1 MKTYLKEINNVPLLT
16 REEEFELAVKAKKG
30 DKAAR
35 ERLIRAN
42 CRFVISIA
50 KQFQGRG
57 LPFEDLVSEG
67 NIGLINGIDK
77 FEPEKGYHFISYG
90 VWWIRQAIM
99 KAIAEQGRMI
109 RLPMNRN
116 AQYAQVVKSRDKLE
130 KEGFEAGVKQIAND
144 CGLSEEDV
152 KDILS
157 FNKEICSLDA
167 PVSEDDGSAFGD
179 FIISDAESPEDE
191 TIDTALKEQFER
203 ILSRF
208 PERERKIITLRYGL
222 LDNKPMSLK
231 QVGEVFNLTKE
242 RIRQLEKKTLS
253 SLKNNSEVRDM
264 MCYIA

>member
-1 MKTYLKEINNVPLLT
+1 MQTYLKEINNVPLLS
-16 REEEFELAVKAKKG
+16 REEEFELAMRAKKG
-30 DKAAR
+30 DMQAR
-35 ERLIRAN
+35 EKLIKAN

-50 KQFQGRG
+50 KQFQNRG
-57 LPFEDLVSEG
+57 LPLEDLISEG

-99 KAIAEQGRMI
+99 KAIAEQSRMI

-116 AQYAQVVKSRDKLE
+116 AQYAQVVRSREKLE
-130 KEGFEAGVKQIAND
+130 RDGFDATVEGIAAECN
-144 CGLSEEDV
+144 LSEDDV
-152 KDILS
+152 KEILN
-157 FNKEICSLDA
+157 FNKDICSLDA
-167 PVSEDDGSAFGD
+167 PVNDDDASSFGE
-179 FIISDAESPEDE
+179 FIESGEAGPEEETMDAV
-191 TIDTALKEQFER
+191 LKEQFER

-253 SLKNNSEVRDM
+253 SLKNNGEVQEM
-264 MCYIA
+264 KCYIA